1 MTADPVYA
9 LTRRRGKK
17 ATVTIFS
24 DSGYTFDVETG
35 QQTGGE
41 TTHTIRFMVKEDTK
55 YSRIMRANTVESNIG
70 DTTFIMWLRDV
81 KANFTRLDGEDF
93 ITFDGLR
100 YDVITSGVEDTGL
113 VITATQAKRE

>member
-1 MTADPVYA
+1 MTADPTYS

-17 ATVTIFS
+17 ATVTVFS
-24 DSGYTFDVETG
+24 DAGFSFDVETG
-35 QQTGGE
+35 EQTGGE
-41 TTHTIRFMVKEDTK
+41 TTYTVRFMVKEDTR

-93 ITFDGLR
+93 ITFAGLR
-100 YDVITSGVEDTGL
+100 YDVVTSVIEDTGL